1 MTESETPTAA
11 RPEPRSFDLVH
22 WGVEDSFKRV
32 LVTGPHS
39 LTNELVKA
47 YPHLTYDQGRELAQE
62 AWAGGLPRVADVT
75 AEVSWG

>member
-1 MTESETPTAA
+1 MTESETPTAT

-47 YPHLTYDQGRELAQE
+47 FPLSYEQAREVAE
-62 AWAGGLPRVADVT
+62 AAWAGGLPRVADVT
-75 AEVSWG
+75 AEASWG